1 MQAFFEKI
9 SKKFQRHCS
18 RMELFPFGGGRSLG
32 SAMGR
37 RAEILCAAQGAWKE
51 ITGQAEETRRAH

>member
-9 SKKFQRHCS
+9 CKKFQRQCS

-32 SAMGR
+32 SATRR

-51 ITGQAEETRRAH
+51 ITGQAEEIRRAH